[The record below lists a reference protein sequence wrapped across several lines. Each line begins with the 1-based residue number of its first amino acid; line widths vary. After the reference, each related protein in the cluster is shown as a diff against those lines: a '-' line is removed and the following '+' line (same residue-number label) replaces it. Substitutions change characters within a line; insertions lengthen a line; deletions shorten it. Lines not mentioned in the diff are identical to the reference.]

1 MCPEA
6 DRKSDLS
13 LICRVRKRLCA
24 LPLEHVIETLRPL
37 PIEPVAGAPSVVL
50 GLAVIRGIPLPV
62 VDAGR
67 LFGEEGSQPER
78 FVTLVVGAR
87 RIALA
92 VDSVLGVRTVMQDS
106 LHALPPLLREADDD
120 VITAI
125 GLLDAEL
132 LLVLRTARL
141 LPEESHPMAIE
152 TAR

>member
-1 MCPEA
+1 MCPVA

-37 PIEPVAGAPSVVL
+37 PIEPVAGAPSIVL

-67 LFGEEGSQPER
+67 LFGEEESQPER

-92 VDSVLGVRTVMQDS
+92 VDSVLGVRAVMQDS
-106 LHALPPLLREADDD
+106 LHALPPLLREADDG
-120 VITAI
+120 VVTAI

-141 LPEESHPMAIE
+141 LPEESGLMATE